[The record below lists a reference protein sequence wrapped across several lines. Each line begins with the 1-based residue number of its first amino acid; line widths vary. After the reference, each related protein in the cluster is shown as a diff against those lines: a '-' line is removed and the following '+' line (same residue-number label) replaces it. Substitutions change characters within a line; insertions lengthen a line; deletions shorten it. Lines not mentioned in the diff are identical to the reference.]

1 MVEREYKKF
10 KKIDKVTHECIS
22 FINNFIISLSIHNT
36 LSSTFE
42 MIKESISGDL
52 RKEIDSID
60 HLDVEEK
67 LDYLKNYFDSSLYD
81 FFLKIINQYVFN
93 GGDIIGISQLL
104 IFDSRKIETSLD
116 NFLMVSKRK
125 FIEFSILWGITIGI
139 LIILQFSLSM
149 FYESILSM
157 NFYAP
162 LIFIF
167 FIIFLIFLY
176 LFLKHNFNL
185 SFINEWREKQNE
197 KPTSEN

>member
-36 LSSTFE
+36 LSATFE

>member
-36 LSSTFE
+36 LSATFE

-176 LFLKHNFNL
+176 FFLKHNFNL

>member
-36 LSSTFE
+36 LSATFE

-157 NFYAP
+157 IFYAP

>member
-1 MVEREYKKF
+1 MVEKEYKKF

-22 FINNFIISLSIHNT
+22 FINNFIISVSIHNT
-36 LSSTFE
+36 LSATFE

-67 LDYLKNYFDSSLYD
+67 LEYLKNYFDSSLYD

-149 FYESILSM
+149 FYEIILSM

>member
-1 MVEREYKKF
+1 
-10 KKIDKVTHECIS
+10 
-22 FINNFIISLSIHNT
+22 
-36 LSSTFE
+36 

-197 KPTSEN
+197 KPTSENWVIIFKFC